1 MNHLFLTT
9 DLFSERPLVE
19 ALIALLPRIGRRARI
34 TAVADGSEPAAV
46 PAAFTAGGAGVRIVA
61 GMDAL
66 LAEIA
71 ARLKEGVRPYDMLFL
86 TASELR
92 AEQLGASFGARSPL
106 AFAVGRDDA
115 SRIDGLAHLFDLDP
129 RFGLGRLL
137 QAHTAGHYH
146 GVIAGRYEEALRRL
160 FRTRKTYVFG
170 AQRLGQDLKGMLDRI
185 GIDVTGYLDN
195 DPGKWGKEFAGRRVR
210 SPRDLEDRDA
220 VILIG
225 TTRYLDEISRQL
237 ESMQFSSGIPYPV
250 LSIVRPDIF
259 PPEIPFVNVIEDL
272 VEQAREYVGT
282 YLGLADPLS
291 RDVLNGLIE
300 YRLTLEHSAIR
311 AIYDPKAIQYFDP
324 GLLDLSAHERFVD
337 GGGYD
342 GQTTLDFIRFAG
354 KAYDRIYY
362 FEPDPALMQRSQAL
376 LAGRPNI
383 EFHTCGLYSRSGDI
397 GFQQT
402 GNTAGAIRE
411 DGNLTIRVVSLDE
424 RIAGP
429 LTFIKMD
436 VEGAE
441 YEALLGAR
449 VHILRNRPKLAI
461 CAYHCNHDL
470 WRLQKL
476 LHAWVPSYRF
486 HLRHY
491 SQTGLETVLFAIP
504 DRPCGGPAS
513 DPPVT
518 E

>member
-9 DLFSERPLVE
+9 DLFSEGPLAE
-19 ALIALLPRIGRRARI
+19 ALIALLPRIERRARI
-34 TAVADGSEPAAV
+34 TAVAAGAEPAAV
-46 PAAFTAGGAGVRIVA
+46 STGVRSIA

-66 LAEIA
+66 RKEIA
-71 ARLKEGVRPYDMLFL
+71 ARLEEGVRPYDMLFL
-86 TASELR
+86 TGSESR
-92 AEQLGASFGARSPL
+92 TEQLDASFGACSPL
-106 AFAVGRDDA
+106 TVTVGRDDA
-115 SRIDGLAHLFDLDP
+115 SRVTGLAHLFDLDP

-137 QAHTAGHYH
+137 QAHTAGHYY
-146 GVIAGRYEEALRRL
+146 GAIAGRFEGALQRL
-160 FRTRKTYVFG
+160 FGTGKACIFG
-170 AQRLGQDLKGMLDRI
+170 AQRLGQDLKGMLGRI

-220 VILIG
+220 VIIIG

-237 ESMQFSSGIPYPV
+237 DSMHFSSAIPYPV

-259 PPEIPFVNVIEDL
+259 PPEIPYVNVIEDL
-272 VEQAREYVGT
+272 VEQTREYVGT
-282 YLGLADPLS
+282 YIGLADPLS

-311 AIYDPKAIQYFDP
+311 AIYDPKAIQYFEP

-342 GQTTLDFIRFAG
+342 GQTTLEFIRFAG
-354 KAYDRIYY
+354 EAYDRIYY

-376 LAGRPNI
+376 LADRPNI

-411 DGNLTIRVVSLDE
+411 GGNLTIRVCSLDE
-424 RIAGP
+424 RIDGP

-449 VHILRNRPKLAI
+449 GHILRDRPRLAI
-461 CAYHCNHDL
+461 CAYHCNNDL

-504 DRPCGGPAS
+504 DRPCGGPAP